1 MEGAVTTGKRFT
13 LFIPNENI
21 NDIIKTK
28 KSLEDS
34 GVSIDG
40 LTETVRHKKTTRK
53 PISWGFVSTFSC
65 FITATSNFFT
75 S

>member
-1 MEGAVTTGKRFT
+1 M
-13 LFIPNENI
+13 
-21 NDIIKTK
+21 KTE

-40 LTETVRHKKTTRK
+40 LTETVKHKKKTRK

-65 FITATSNFFT
+65 FINATSNFF
-75 S
+75 SS